1 MKKILLIIGFV
12 AIAGII
18 LFTASFFTK
27 KPAGKIG
34 NKVDQAIEK
43 IKDEGETSLKNAGKK
58 AEDLER
64 VYLAGGFARHIDLAN
79 AVASGL
85 LPDIPLDRYRFIG
98 NGSLLGA
105 RLTSFSTD
113 ILDDAR
119 RVAGMMTNIE
129 LSENTDFMDNY
140 IAALFLPHTNTE
152 EFPMVSKRLA
162 RRSNNNL
169 KEGAKV

>member
-58 AEDLER
+58 IKKTAK
-64 VYLAGGFARHIDLAN
+64 
-79 AVASGL
+79 
-85 LPDIPLDRYRFIG
+85 DIKR
-98 NGSLLGA
+98 
-105 RLTSFSTD
+105 D
-113 ILDDAR
+113 I
-119 RVAGMMTNIE
+119 
-129 LSENTDFMDNY
+129 EN
-140 IAALFLPHTNTE
+140 
-152 EFPMVSKRLA
+152 R
-162 RRSNNNL
+162 
-169 KEGAKV
+169 